1 MIPSGPLFHKP
12 KSIIA
17 SRNILYATI
26 FLYIIYCLMG
36 EFNSGLHNFSG
47 NAGITTTITTLV
59 ILLLSTRQI
68 GFGHKWARTLFLI
81 FFILQALALPRY
93 LPFIFKS
100 SLALGFLFVL
110 QILLEILALYFLFS
124 KISTNWFNSFKKDTH
139 LAE

>member
-26 FLYIIYCLMG
+26 FLYIIYCFMG
-36 EFNSGLHNFSG
+36 EFNAGLHNFSG
-47 NAGITTTITTLV
+47 KAGIITTIIIL
-59 ILLLSTRQI
+59 IMLLLSTRQI

-81 FFILQALALPRY
+81 FFILQALAIPRY
-93 LPFIFKS
+93 LTFILKS
-100 SLALGFLFVL
+100 SVALAFLLIL

-124 KISTNWFNSFKKDTH
+124 KNSTDWFNSLKKDTH
-139 LAE
+139 FAE